1 VAFERRELKPGIR
14 QRAPAGIGKRV
25 FFSVHARDALVYVLE
40 NCEGLGYIL
49 LGRIGARITQ
59 RMGVLVP
66 NLPRPSMVYDD
77 PAATLDDLREAVT
90 TLEDTGRIAQRVLG
104 GAHPLTENIEL
115 DLRDARAALR
125 ARETPSPPG

>member
-1 VAFERRELKPGIR
+1 MAFERRELKPGIR

-90 TLEDTGRIAQRVLG
+90 TLEDAERTTRRVFG
-104 GAHPLTENIEL
+104 GAHPSTMGIQVALQ
-115 DLRDARAALR
+115 DARAALR
-125 ARETPSPPG
+125 ASETPSPPG